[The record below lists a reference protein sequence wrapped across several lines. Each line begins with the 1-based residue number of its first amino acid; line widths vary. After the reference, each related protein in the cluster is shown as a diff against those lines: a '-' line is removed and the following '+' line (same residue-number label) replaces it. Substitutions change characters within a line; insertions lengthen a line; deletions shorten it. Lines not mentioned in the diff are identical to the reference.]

1 MFWKILVEVEGFWQI
16 QQFPLP
22 VYPKHAMVHPGS
34 PQTAPSSLS
43 MKHSTHIENP
53 DVILIGSGV
62 MSANLGALLKRLDP
76 KLSIQVYEVTEE
88 LAQEASHGWN
98 NAGTGHAGICE
109 LSYTPSQ
116 AADGTVDVSNAVKIF
131 EQFEKSRQF
140 WASAVTE
147 GLIDQPKDFIHPV
160 SHLSFVHGAKWV
172 DYLRARHTGM
182 AAHHFFADMAFSTDR
197 ATIGAWAPLL
207 TESRGEVPI
216 AATRMST
223 GTDVNFGEISRK
235 LLAWLGRQDHCGI
248 ASNHR
253 VLDLAKT
260 STGWSATIR
269 DLATGQLRRNTA
281 RFVFVGAGGGSLH
294 LLQKAGIPE
303 SKGLGGF
310 PIGGQWLVCDNPA
323 IVAKH
328 EAKVYGQPL
337 EAAPTMAV
345 PHLDT
350 RILDG
355 KKTLLF
361 GPFAAWTTKFLHKKG
376 SALDLPG
383 SIKPHNLLTLLK
395 IGATNL
401 DLVKYLV
408 QQGTQ
413 SLEDR
418 LEVLRVFYPGAK
430 KEDWKL
436 IDAGIRVQAIKKTDG
451 EAGIVHYG
459 TEVITDQSRTISALL
474 GASPGA
480 SVSVHIVLEV
490 VKLCFP
496 ELIASPEGQRRLKE
510 MIPTWDVDIKKPEHA
525 AFYQTHAKRASEAL
539 QLA

>member
-1 MFWKILVEVEGFWQI
+1 
-16 QQFPLP
+16 
-22 VYPKHAMVHPGS
+22 
-34 PQTAPSSLS
+34 
-43 MKHSTHIENP
+43 MKHSTHVENP

-76 KLSIQVYEVTEE
+76 ALSIQVYEVTEE
-88 LAQEASHGWN
+88 LAQESSHGWN

-109 LSYTPSQ
+109 LSYTPTQ
-116 AADGTVDVSNAVKIF
+116 NADGTVDVSNAIKIF

-140 WASAVTE
+140 WAYTVAE
-147 GLIDQPKDFIHPV
+147 GMVENPREFINPV
-160 SHLSFVHGAKWV
+160 QHLSFVHGAKWV
-172 DYLRARHTGM
+172 DYLRARHSAM
-182 AAHHFFADMAFSTDR
+182 SAHHFFREMEFSTDR
-197 ATIGAWAPLL
+197 GAIGTWAPLL
-207 TESRGEVPI
+207 TEGRADVPI
-216 AATRMST
+216 AATRMDT

-235 LLAWLGRQDHCGI
+235 LLGWLGRQDRCGI

-253 VLDLAKT
+253 VTDLDKT
-260 STGWSATIR
+260 AAGWDVKIR
-269 DLATGQLRRNTA
+269 DLATGEIRHNSA
-281 RFVFVGAGGGSLH
+281 KFVFVGAGGGSLH

-303 SKGLGGF
+303 SKGIGGF
-310 PIGGQWLVCDNPA
+310 PIGGQWIVCDNPA
-323 IVAKH
+323 IVARH

-337 EAAPTMAV
+337 DAAPTMAV

-376 SALDLPG
+376 SVLDLPG
-383 SIKPHNLLTLLK
+383 SVKPHNLATLLK
-395 IGATNL
+395 IGASNL

-413 SLEDR
+413 SMDDR
-418 LEVLRVFYPGAK
+418 MEVLHVFYPAAK

-451 EAGIVHYG
+451 QAGIVHYG
-459 TEVITDQSRTISALL
+459 TEVITDKDRTLSALL

-480 SVSVHIVLEV
+480 SVCVHIVLEV
-490 VKLCFP
+490 IQKCFP
-496 ELIASPEGQRRLKE
+496 RLLSTEEGKARMKA
-510 MIPTWDVDIKKPEHA
+510 MIPTYDVDIKKPENA
-525 AFYQTHAKRASEAL
+525 DLFRAQSRRASELL